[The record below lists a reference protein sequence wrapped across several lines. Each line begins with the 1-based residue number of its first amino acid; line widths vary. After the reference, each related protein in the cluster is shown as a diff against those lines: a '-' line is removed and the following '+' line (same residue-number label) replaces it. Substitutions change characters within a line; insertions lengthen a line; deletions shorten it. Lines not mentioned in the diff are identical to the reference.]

1 MINNILKIYGLSI
14 DIMEKLSFESKLDIS
29 LKNNLHYFDKDILF
43 NEIKEYIDFLDE
55 SEILPNISIDYRIKS
70 IDSVLLKYQRYF
82 PDHQCRKVFNDILGF
97 RALCDNYDEII
108 DCDEKRF
115 RIANMSHGKS
125 IDDGYRGVH
134 IYFQA
139 YSKCYPIEMQFN
151 TFYDRQ
157 LNDWLHKYIYKRNIN
172 LDIGRLMREKYENGM
187 IINESQFREELDNVL
202 SDS

>member
-29 LKNNLHYFDKDILF
+29 LKNNLHYFDKDILI

-82 PDHQCRKVFNDILGF
+82 PDHQCRKVFNDILGL

-139 YSKCYPIEMQFN
+139 YSKCY
-151 TFYDRQ
+151 
-157 LNDWLHKYIYKRNIN
+157 L
-172 LDIGRLMREKYENGM
+172 
-187 IINESQFREELDNVL
+187 
-202 SDS
+202 